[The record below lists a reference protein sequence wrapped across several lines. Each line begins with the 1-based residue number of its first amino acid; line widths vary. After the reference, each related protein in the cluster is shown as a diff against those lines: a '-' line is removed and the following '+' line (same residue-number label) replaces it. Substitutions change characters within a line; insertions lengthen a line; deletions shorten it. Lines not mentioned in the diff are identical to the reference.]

1 MFTKKVATDIQ
12 ENLNFNS
19 KKIIKSPLKR
29 KNISY
34 LIYKVDNKI
43 NKLINILKSIDES
56 AIIYV
61 KTRKKSETISK
72 LLNKNIINS
81 KYYHIGMSILD
92 REKVQIDWQN
102 SKIKVLVSTTLFGMG
117 IDKLQM

>member
-1 MFTKKVATDIQ
+1 MNFNI

-61 KTRKKSETISK
+61 KTRKKSETISN

-81 KYYHIGMSILD
+81 KYY
-92 REKVQIDWQN
+92 QIIQ
-102 SKIKVLVSTTLFGMG
+102 IK
-117 IDKLQM
+117 K